1 MNKQTL
7 AVIATAAVT
16 TIIVIVGFI
25 LLMPII
31 GPRFLHPMMMGGSES
46 APAALDTA
54 TSRTTDNGLFTVSWR
69 SDTDAVPLN
78 QIHTWTLTV
87 TTPDGAPV
95 ENAEISVDGGMPQH
109 GHGLPTSPQVTE
121 YLGNG
126 EYRVEGL
133 RFQMTGWWE
142 VKFNI
147 SADGQSDSITFNL
160 TLR

>member
-7 AVIATAAVT
+7 TVIATAAVT
-16 TIIVIVGFI
+16 TIIIIVGFI

-31 GPRFLHPMMMGGSES
+31 GPRIMHPMMMGESES
-46 APAALDTA
+46 APASLDTS
-54 TSRTTDNGLFTVSWR
+54 TSRATNNGLFNVSWR
-69 SDTDAVPLN
+69 SDSDDVPLN
-78 QIHTWTLTV
+78 KIHTWTVTV
-87 TTPDGAPV
+87 TTSDGAPV

-147 SADGQSDSITFNL
+147 SAGGQTDSITFNL
-160 TLR
+160 TLK

>member
-7 AVIATAAVT
+7 TVIVTAAVT
-16 TIIVIVGFI
+16 TVIVIVAI
-25 LLMPII
+25 LLLMPMI
-31 GPRFLHPMMMGGSES
+31 GPRFLHPMMMGSES
-46 APAALDTA
+46 APASLDLA
-54 TSRTTDNGLFTVSWR
+54 TSRPTDNGQFIASWR
-69 SDTDAVPLN
+69 SDTDEVPLN
-78 QIHTWTLTV
+78 QMHTWTLTV

-95 ENAEISVDGGMPQH
+95 ENAEILVDGGMPQH

-147 SADGQSDSITFNL
+147 SAGGQTDSITFNL
-160 TLR
+160 TLQ

>member
-54 TSRTTDNGLFTVSWR
+54 SSRTTDNGLFTVSWR

-160 TLR
+160 TLK

>member
-1 MNKQTL
+1 MNKQTIT
-7 AVIATAAVT
+7 VIATAVVT
-16 TIIVIVGFI
+16 TLIVIVGFI
-25 LLMPII
+25 LLMPVI
-31 GPRFLHPMMMGGSES
+31 GPRIMHPMMMGNES
-46 APAALDTA
+46 APASLDTA
-54 TSRTTDNGLFTVSWR
+54 TTRNTDNGLFTASWR
-69 SDTDAVPLN
+69 SDSDDVPLN
-78 QIHTWTLTV
+78 KIHTWTLTV

-95 ENAEISVDGGMPQH
+95 ENAEILVDGGMPQH

-147 SADGQSDSITFNL
+147 SAGGQTDSITFNL
-160 TLR
+160 TLK

>member
-46 APAALDTA
+46 APTALDTA

-95 ENAEISVDGGMPQH
+95 ENAQISVDGGMPQH

-142 VKFNI
+142 VKFTV
-147 SADGQSDSITFNL
+147 SAGGQTDSITFNL
-160 TLR
+160 TLK

>member
-1 MNKQTL
+1 MNKQL

-16 TIIVIVGFI
+16 TIIVIVVFI

-31 GPRFLHPMMMGGSES
+31 GPRFLHPMMMGGGSS
-46 APAALDTA
+46 PTSLDTA
-54 TSRTTDNGLFTVSWR
+54 TSRTTDNGLFNVSWR
-69 SDTDAVPLN
+69 SDSDDVPLN

-87 TTPDGAPV
+87 TTPDGALV
-95 ENAEISVDGGMPQH
+95 ENAEIIVDGGMPQH
-109 GHGLPTSPQVTE
+109 GHGLPTRPQVTA

-142 VKFNI
+142 VKFII
-147 SADGQSDSITFNL
+147 SAGGQTDSITFNL
-160 TLR
+160 SLK